1 MVNYIAV
8 INDGVLGFSC
18 FDRDLSKE
26 HADDGL
32 QASEIFLS
40 FFALVDEGV
49 GQAING
55 QDDHLGFG

>member
-18 FDRDLSKE
+18 FDRDLYKE

-32 QASEIFLS
+32 QASEVFFS
-40 FFALVDEGV
+40 FFVLIRKEIG
-49 GQAING
+49 
-55 QDDHLGFG
+55 